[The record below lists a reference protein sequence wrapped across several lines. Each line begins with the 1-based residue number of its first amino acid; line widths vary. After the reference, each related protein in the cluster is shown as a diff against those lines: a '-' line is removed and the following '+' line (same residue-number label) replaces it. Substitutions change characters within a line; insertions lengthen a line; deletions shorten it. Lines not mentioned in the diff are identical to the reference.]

1 MELVE
6 GMRVTRVFAPATS
19 FFAKALHRASPLS
32 ADCGVPAAWQEKAPL
47 WAGLEVLGVVQIN
60 DNSSMS
66 VQCGPSMTHKGRPG
80 RAALG

>member
-32 ADCGVPAAWQEKAPL
+32 ADLACQ
-47 WAGLEVLGVVQIN
+47 
-60 DNSSMS
+60 
-66 VQCGPSMTHKGRPG
+66 RPG
-80 RAALG
+80 KKKPRFGRGLKFWESSKLTTIAACQFSAALL